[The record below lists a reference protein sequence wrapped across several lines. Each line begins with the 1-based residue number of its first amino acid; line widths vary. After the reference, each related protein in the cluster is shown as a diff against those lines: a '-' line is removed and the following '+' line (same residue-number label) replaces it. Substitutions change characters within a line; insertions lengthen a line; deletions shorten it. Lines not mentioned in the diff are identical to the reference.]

1 MSDEND
7 SNSNEGPQKVEDLP
21 DWAQKLIT
29 DTRSEAAS
37 YRSKLRDAEK
47 EAKKAAEADMEEK
60 YEKKI
65 NDLNSKLENA
75 QKDSE
80 DANLN
85 KKKIEAALEAGVP
98 GDRAV
103 AFADRLRGSDE
114 KELKQ
119 DAEEALKVFTPQSDD
134 SNINNSNRATDSTQ
148 GIGGDLK
155 NGPRDAGS
163 AFAEFA
169 MGQLSS

>member
-1 MSDEND
+1 MSDDE
-7 SNSNEGPQKVEDLP
+7 SNTAADGPQKVEELP
-21 DWAQKLIT
+21 EWAQSLIK

-47 EAKKAAEADMEEK
+47 EAKKAAESELEEK

-75 QKDSE
+75 QKESE
-80 DANLN
+80 DASMN

-119 DAEEALKVFTPQSDD
+119 DAEEALKVFSPQSDE
-134 SNINNSNRATDSTQ
+134 SNTQNSNRATDSTQ
-148 GIGGDLK
+148 GIGGDTQ
-155 NGPRDAGS
+155 NGPRDANS
-163 AFAEFA
+163 AFGDFA
-169 MGQLSS
+169 MGQLK